1 VGVSDE
7 GGLLV
12 WQYLLDKGANEGVR
26 NKDGLTPALYA
37 AANKEEEEEE
47 CRAREDRAA
56 AAGKSKEEE
65 EMKENEINPLEAVKR
80 DFFAAV
86 VAGDVVK
93 VQKMIKG
100 GMHPDAVNGDGET
113 GLVLAVT
120 NGLNASAEALID
132 SGCNLNAGNK
142 AGETAVTIARC
153 SHAVALVKGQCTRS
167 SAALVALLERHG
179 ATPQPSLYI
188 TIHTRKSG
196 GGDGSSGGEARV
208 GEQAASS
215 PSPASPP
222 PHRPSTSASEQR
234 PATSSTSICAGTGTG
249 GTNRPS
255 TAASNRPSTAASK
268 RPSAGRMTAADMLK
282 AASGLFSVFDR
293 NKAGEEVRRLE
304 DDIKDAGEVQAKLL
318 RAEHKAGLAREKAEK
333 AHRSTPTARSFTP
346 R

>member
-1 VGVSDE
+1 
-7 GGLLV
+7 
-12 WQYLLDKGANEGVR
+12 
-26 NKDGLTPALYA
+26 
-37 AANKEEEEEE
+37 
-47 CRAREDRAA
+47 
-56 AAGKSKEEE
+56 
-65 EMKENEINPLEAVKR
+65 MKEDEINPLEAVKR

-86 VAGDVVK
+86 MAGDVVK

-100 GMHPDAVNGDGET
+100 GMHPDAVNADAET
-113 GLVLAVT
+113 ALVLAVT

-153 SHAVALVKGQCTRS
+153 SHAVALIKGQCTRS

-179 ATPQPSLYI
+179 ATAQPSLYI

-208 GEQAASS
+208 GEEAAGSS
-215 PSPASPP
+215 PSAASPP

-234 PATSSTSICAGTGTG
+234 PETSNSSIWAGTGTG
-249 GTNRPS
+249 TGGSKRPS

-333 AHRSTPTARSFTP
+333 AHR
-346 R
+346 

>member
-1 VGVSDE
+1 M
-7 GGLLV
+7 
-12 WQYLLDKGANEGVR
+12 WQYLLDKGANEGAR

-37 AANKEEEEEE
+37 AAIKEEEE
-47 CRAREDRAA
+47 CRALDDRAA

-65 EMKENEINPLEAVKR
+65 EVKEDEVNPLEAVKR

-86 VAGDVVK
+86 MAGDVVK
-93 VQKMIKG
+93 VHKMIKG
-100 GMHPDAVNGDGET
+100 GMHPDAVNADGET

-153 SHAVALVKGQCTRS
+153 SHAVALIKGQCTRS

-196 GGDGSSGGEARV
+196 GGDGSSGGELRGA
-208 GEQAASS
+208 EQPPSSASS
-215 PSPASPP
+215 PPPP
-222 PHRPSTSASEQR
+222 PHRPSTSAPEQR
-234 PATSSTSICAGTGTG
+234 AATSSSSIRPGTG
-249 GTNRPS
+249 GSNRPS

-318 RAEHKAGLAREKAEK
+318 RAEHKAALAREKAEK
-333 AHRSTPTARSFTP
+333 AHR
-346 R
+346 